1 MTKDDYR
8 ELKRQAKTERIFVS
22 GTMWSVQ
29 TSTNVPAAHKDKFA
43 IIQSL
48 GRILYHNYG
57 GAYVPNNDTPDKPWE
72 LQNKLRA
79 SKLRSFAA
87 RCRKENRNEAGWR
100 YEIESRLLE
109 RFDIEVA
116 W

>member
-8 ELKRQAKTERIFVS
+8 TLKRQTKKERIFVT
-22 GTMWSVQ
+22 GTKWSVQ
-29 TSTNVPAAHKDKFA
+29 TPTNVPPAHKDKFA

-48 GRILYHNYG
+48 GRTLFNTYG
-57 GAYVPNNDTPDKPWE
+57 SAYIPNINTPDKPWE

-79 SKLRSFAA
+79 SKLQTFAA
-87 RCRKENRNEAGWR
+87 RCRRENRNEAGWR
-100 YEIESRLLE
+100 YEVESRLLE

>member
-8 ELKRQAKTERIFVS
+8 ELKRQTKKERIFVP
-22 GTMWSVQ
+22 GIKWSVQ
-29 TSTNVPAAHKDKFA
+29 DPMNVPEDHRDKFA
-43 IIQSL
+43 VIQSL
-48 GRILYHNYG
+48 GRKSYEAYG
-57 GAYVPNNDTPDKPWE
+57 SAYVPNSDTPDKPWE

-79 SKLRSFAA
+79 SKLRLFAA

-100 YEIESRLLE
+100 YEVESRLLE
-109 RFDIEVA
+109 RLDVEVA

>member
-8 ELKRQAKTERIFVS
+8 ELKRQTKKERIFVS
-22 GTMWSVQ
+22 GTTWSVQ
-29 TSTNVPAAHKDKFA
+29 TSTNVPAAHRDKFA
-43 IIQSL
+43 IIQAL
-48 GRILYHNYG
+48 GRIEFDKYG
-57 GAYVPNNDTPDKPWE
+57 HIPNNDTPDKPWE
-72 LQNKLRA
+72 LQNKIRA
-79 SKLRSFAA
+79 LKLQSFAV